1 MSCVYPQHVF
11 LPNFSVN
18 KCIMSV
24 IGIDFGTESCY
35 LSVAKSG
42 GIETIVNDYSLR
54 GTPSCVAFSDK
65 NRIQGVAAKNQTVT
79 NVKNTISGFKRLLG
93 RTYEDPFVQE
103 ELKTVPFQTLKQSDG
118 SIGIKVS
125 YLNKEHVFTPE
136 QITAM
141 LFSKLKDI
149 SETEI
154 QNKVHD
160 CVLAVPSY
168 FTNNE
173 RKALLNAANIAGL
186 NVLKLINE
194 TTATALAYGIY
205 KQDLPEDEQN
215 PRYVAFVDFG
225 YSALQVCIAA
235 FVKGKVKIL
244 SNVCD
249 SEIGGRN
256 IDRILAEYVST
267 DFVQRYK
274 IDPRTNPRAYIRLTT
289 EIEKI
294 KKQMSA
300 NSNKLPLNIECFM
313 DDKDV
318 HAELKRSDLETLC
331 EHIFGRVEICLNKC
345 IQESK
350 IAVDAIYAIEIVG
363 GSSRIP
369 AVKNVIE
376 SVFHKPPSTTLNQD
390 EAVSRGCA
398 LQCAILSPA
407 VKIRHFDVTD
417 VQNYPIK
424 VVWNPVSGEE
434 GESLAFPSMQPVPF
448 TKVLT
453 FYRSNIFDV
462 QAYYDCEVPYPTQFV
477 GQLIIK
483 DVKPGPKGKAQKV
496 KVKMTVDTHGVFAY
510 TSAALYEDNE
520 EKNEIIKSELPHEA
534 KFNHYIANM
543 KIEELF
549 ELELKMQDNDR
560 QEKDRVDAKNALEE
574 YVYELRDG
582 LANEKADFISD
593 SSRTALNKKLDE
605 EENWL
610 YEEGQ
615 DVTKSV
621 YIEHLV
627 TLRKLGDPVK
637 IRSQEFVSRPPLL
650 EEFRNSLQSAKN
662 VIDSAFKGD
671 EKYAHLSKQDLTAV
685 ETTIKNEIKWL
696 EEKCLKLKSLP
707 KYDDPPVT
715 CDQIREEKYKF
726 EKSVWSI
733 LNKPKPAI
741 PAANPAPAEQPPQ
754 ENNTSKPQEKQE
766 DKMEQD

>member
-1 MSCVYPQHVF
+1 
-11 LPNFSVN
+11 
-18 KCIMSV
+18 MSV

-42 GIETIVNDYSLR
+42 GIETIANDYSLR
-54 GTPSCVAFSDK
+54 GTPSCVAFSNR

-93 RTYEDPFVQE
+93 RNYDDPFVQDQ
-103 ELKTVPFQTLKQSDG
+103 LKTLPFQTLKQNDG
-118 SIGIKVS
+118 SVGICVN
-125 YLNKEHVFTPE
+125 YLNKEHVFSPE
-136 QITAM
+136 QLTAM
-141 LFSKLKDI
+141 LFTKLKDI
-149 SETEI
+149 SENEI

-173 RKALLNAANIAGL
+173 RKALLNAASIAGL
-186 NVLKLINE
+186 NVLRLINE

-205 KQDLPEDEQN
+205 KQDLPEDEQH
-215 PRYVAFVDFG
+215 PRYIAFVDFG

-235 FVKGKVKIL
+235 FVKGKLRIL

-256 IDRILAEYVST
+256 IDIILAEYVST

-274 IDPRTNPRAYIRLTT
+274 IDPRTNARAYIRLTT

-318 HAELKRSDLETLC
+318 HADLKRNDLETLC
-331 EHIFGRVEICLNKC
+331 EHIFGQVEQCLKKC
-345 IQESK
+345 LEESK
-350 IAVDAIYAIEIVG
+350 LSVESIHAIEIVG

-424 VVWNPVSGEE
+424 VAWNPVGAEDGEN
-434 GESLAFPSMQPVPF
+434 LAFPPMQPVPF
-448 TKVLT
+448 SKVLT
-453 FYRSNIFDV
+453 FYRANIFDV
-462 QAYYDCEVPYPTQFV
+462 QAYYDCPVPYPSQFV

-483 DVKPGPKGKAQKV
+483 DIKPGHKGKPQKV
-496 KVKMTVDTHGVFAY
+496 KVKMTVDTHGVFSF
-510 TSAALYEDNE
+510 TSASLYEDLE
-520 EKNEIIKSELPHEA
+520 DQKEAFKCELPHEA
-534 KFNHYIANM
+534 KFNHYVANM
-543 KIEELF
+543 KVEDLF

-582 LANEKADFISD
+582 LANEKSDFITD
-593 SSRTALNKKLDE
+593 SNRKTLNKKLDE
-605 EENWL
+605 TENWL

-615 DVTKSV
+615 DVSKSV
-621 YIEHLV
+621 YIDHLNN
-627 TLRKLGDPVK
+627 LRTLGDPVK
-637 IRSQEFVSRPPLL
+637 TRALEFAMRPQLL
-650 EEFRNSLQSAKN
+650 EEYRNSLQSAKN
-662 VIDSAFKGD
+662 TVDAAFKGD
-671 EKYAHLSKQDLTAV
+671 ERFSHLSKQDLSNV
-685 ETTIKNEIKWL
+685 ESSIKQNIKWL

-707 KYDDPPVT
+707 KHENPPVT
-715 CDQIREEKYKF
+715 CDQIKEEKYKF
-726 EKSVWSI
+726 EKNVWSI
-733 LNKPKPAI
+733 LNKPKPASSV
-741 PAANPAPAEQPPQ
+741 PPSEHSSD
-754 ENNTSKPQEKQE
+754 ENMQQQQQDT
-766 DKMEQD
+766 MEQD

>member
-1 MSCVYPQHVF
+1 
-11 LPNFSVN
+11 
-18 KCIMSV
+18 MSV

-54 GTPSCVAFSDK
+54 STPSCVAFSDK
-65 NRIQGVAAKNQTVT
+65 NRILGVAAKNQTVT
-79 NVKNTISGFKRLLG
+79 NVKNTIFGFKRLLG
-93 RTYEDPFVQE
+93 RTYDDPFVQE
-103 ELKTVPFQTLKQSDG
+103 ELKSMPFQSLKQNDG
-118 SIGIKVS
+118 SIGIKVN
-125 YLNKEHVFTPE
+125 YLNKEHVFSPE
-136 QITAM
+136 QLTAM
-141 LFSKLKDI
+141 LFTKLKDI
-149 SETEI
+149 SENEI

-173 RKALLNAANIAGL
+173 RKALLTAASIAGL
-186 NVLKLINE
+186 NVLRLINE

-205 KQDLPEDEQN
+205 KQDLPEDDQN

-235 FVKGKVKIL
+235 FVKGKLKVL

-256 IDRILAEYVST
+256 IDKILAEYIST
-267 DFVQRYK
+267 DFVKRYK
-274 IDPRTNPRAYIRLTT
+274 IDPRTNARAYIRLLS
-289 EIEKI
+289 EIEKL

-318 HAELKRSDLETLC
+318 HAELKRNDLETLC
-331 EHIFGRVEICLNKC
+331 EHIFGRIEICLNKC
-345 IQESK
+345 IAESK
-350 IAVDAIYAIEIVG
+350 LPVNAIHSIEIVG

-369 AVKNVIE
+369 AFKNVIE

-424 VVWNPVSGEE
+424 VAWNPVGGED
-434 GESLAFPSMQPVPF
+434 GENLAFSSTQPVPF

-453 FYRSNIFDV
+453 FYRANVFDV
-462 QAYYDCEVPYPTQFV
+462 QAYYDCPVPYPTQFV
-477 GQLIIK
+477 GQFIIK
-483 DVKPGPKGKAQKV
+483 DIKPGPKGKPQKV
-496 KVKMTVDTHGVFAY
+496 KVKMTVNVHGVFSV
-510 TSAALYEDNE
+510 TSASMFEDLE
-520 EKNEIIKSELPHEA
+520 DQKEMFKCDLPYDSV
-534 KFNHYIANM
+534 FNHYLANI
-543 KIEELF
+543 KVHDLF
-549 ELELKMQDNDR
+549 ELECKMQDNDR

-582 LANEKADFISD
+582 LANDKADFITD
-593 SSRTALNKKLDE
+593 SNRNVLNKKLDE
-605 EENWL
+605 TENWL

-615 DVTKSV
+615 DVNRSV
-621 YIEHLV
+621 YNDRLNS
-627 TLRKLGDPVK
+627 LRTVGDPVK
-637 IRSQEFVSRPPLL
+637 MRAMEYAMRPNIL
-650 EEFRNSLQSAKN
+650 EEYKHSVQSAKN
-662 VIDSAFKGD
+662 IVDAAFKGD
-671 EKYAHLSKQDLTAV
+671 DRFSHLSKQDLSTV
-685 ETTIKNEIKWL
+685 ETAIKQHVKWI
-696 EEKCLKLKSLP
+696 EEKVSKLKSLP
-707 KYDDPPVT
+707 KHENPPIT

-726 EKSVWSI
+726 EKSVWSV
-733 LNKPKPAI
+733 LNKPKPA
-741 PAANPAPAEQPPQ
+741 PPAPNSTTPSEQSSE
-754 ENNTSKPQEKQE
+754 ENVQQQN
-766 DKMEQD
+766 METD

>member
-1 MSCVYPQHVF
+1 MF
-11 LPNFSVN
+11 KTKKSVSGVLLSRRSSIWLV
-18 KCIMSV
+18 KTIMSV

-35 LSVAKSG
+35 LSVAKLG

-54 GTPSCVAFSDK
+54 ATPSCVAFSNR

-79 NVKNTISGFKRLLG
+79 NVKNTISGFKRFLG
-93 RTYEDPFVQE
+93 RSFDDPYVQE
-103 ELKTVPFQTLKQSDG
+103 MSKTLPFQAVKQNDG
-118 SIGIKVS
+118 SIGIRVN

-136 QITAM
+136 QLTAM

-149 SETEI
+149 SENEI

-173 RKALLNAANIAGL
+173 RKALLNAASIAGL
-186 NVLKLINE
+186 NVLRLMNE

-235 FVKGKVKIL
+235 FVKGKLRIL

-256 IDRILAEYVST
+256 IDVILVEYVCT

-274 IDPRTNPRAYIRLTT
+274 IDPRSNARAYIRLTS
-289 EIEKI
+289 EIEKL

-318 HAELKRSDLETLC
+318 HAELKRNDLETLC
-331 EHIFGRVEICLNKC
+331 EHIFGRVEQCLRKC
-345 IQESK
+345 LDDSK
-350 IAVDAIYAIEIVG
+350 LPVEAIHSVEIVG

-376 SVFHKPPSTTLNQD
+376 NVFLKAPSTTLNQD
-390 EAVSRGCA
+390 EAVSRGSA

-417 VQNYPIK
+417 IQNYPIK
-424 VVWNPVSGEE
+424 VAWNPVGAEDGENM
-434 GESLAFPSMQPVPF
+434 AFPPNQPLPYS
-448 TKVLT
+448 KVLT
-453 FYRSNIFDV
+453 FYRANIFDV
-462 QAYYDCEVPYPTQFV
+462 QAYYDSPVPYPSQFV

-483 DVKPGPKGKAQKV
+483 DIKPGPKGKPQKV
-496 KVKMTVDTHGVFAY
+496 KVKMTVDTHGIFSF
-510 TSAALYEDNE
+510 TSAALYEDLE
-520 EKNEIIKSELPHEA
+520 DQKEVFKCELPHEA

-543 KIEELF
+543 KVDELF

-582 LANEKADFISD
+582 LANEKADFITD
-593 SSRTALNKKLDE
+593 SNRKTLNKKLDE
-605 EENWL
+605 TENWL

-615 DVTKSV
+615 DVNKSV
-621 YIEHLV
+621 YIDHLNN
-627 TLRKLGDPVK
+627 LRTLGDPVK
-637 IRSQEFVSRPPLL
+637 MRAQEFAMRPHLL
-650 EEFRNSLQSAKN
+650 EEFRNSLQQAKN
-662 VIDSAFKGD
+662 RVDSAFKGD
-671 EKYAHLSKQDLTAV
+671 EQFSHLSKQDLSNV
-685 ETTIKNEIKWL
+685 ESTIKQNIKWL
-696 EEKCLKLKSLP
+696 EEKCLKLNSIP
-707 KYDDPPVT
+707 KHENPPVT
-715 CDQIREEKYKF
+715 CDQIQEEKYKF
-726 EKSVWSI
+726 EKSVWAI
-733 LNKPKPAI
+733 LDKPKPA
-741 PAANPAPAEQPPQ
+741 PTAPPSDKSSSD
-754 ENNTSKPQEKQE
+754 ENVQQQQEK
-766 DKMEQD
+766 MEADN